1 MLDIIITDA
10 HVLQPH
16 ATGVDRHMTVAV
28 EGGKIAFVRPTDA
41 EADAALEA
49 AVRIDGTNKL
59 VMPGLVDC
67 HTHTGQ
73 QLLRGRVLDELPMIW
88 TRIML
93 PFEATLTPELM
104 HLSAELA
111 ALEMIKNGTAAF
123 VDAGS
128 YFMDEA
134 AEVYAAAGLRGVLS
148 VSTMDQPGLPAS
160 IATTTDEAVAA
171 ADGLYERWNGAADG
185 RLSVAYALR
194 ALMSCSEPLILAT
207 ARHANER
214 GALIQAHMN
223 EYAAEV
229 NYTLQNQRMRP
240 FEYLDSL
247 GCVLSER
254 FLGAHCLMLSEV
266 EKNILVDRGVKV
278 CHCPFSNCAKAT
290 PETPSLRSRGVVEG
304 LGSDGA
310 AHGGLSLWAEMRLFR
325 SVMNVEHGV
334 PIADP
339 AVMPADA
346 IVNMATENGYTFMGA
361 PGAGCVEPGAVADLI
376 TVDLRNPGM
385 YPSGNIVNTLVEC
398 TTGADVRDMV
408 VDGRLVMRDRTVL
421 TLDEDAI
428 MARADAYQDHL
439 DELADGC
446 AAGVPGAAGA
456 PGQVQG

>member
-1 MLDIIITDA
+1 MVDIVIVDA
-10 HVLQPH
+10 SVLLPH
-16 ATGVDRHMTVAV
+16 AAGVARHQTVGIA
-28 EGGKIAFVRPTDA
+28 GGKIAFVRDADA

-49 AVRIDGTNKL
+49 ATRIDGTHKL

-93 PFEATLTPELM
+93 PFESTLTPELM
-104 HLSAELA
+104 RLSAKLS

-134 AEVYAAAGLRGVLS
+134 AAVYEQAGLRGVLS

-160 IATTTDEAVAA
+160 IAMTCDEAVAA
-171 ADGLYERWNGAADG
+171 ADALYERWNGAADG
-185 RLSVAYALR
+185 RLHVAYALR
-194 ALMSCSEPLILAT
+194 ALMSCSEKLIRKT
-207 ARHANER
+207 ADHANER
-214 GALIQAHMN
+214 GALLQAHMN

-229 NYTLQNQRMRP
+229 NYTLQNQGVRP
-240 FEYLDSL
+240 FEYLDRL
-247 GCVLSER
+247 GDVLSER

-266 EKNILVDRGVKV
+266 EKNILVERGVKV

-325 SVMNVEHGV
+325 SIMNVEHGV

-339 AVMPADA
+339 AVMPARA
-346 IVNMATENGYTFMGA
+346 IVNMATENGYTFMGE
-361 PGAGCVEPGAVADLI
+361 PDAGRIEEGAVADLV
-376 TVDLRNPGM
+376 TVDLRNAGM
-385 YPSGNIVNTLVEC
+385 YPSGNAVNTLVEC
-398 TTGADVRDMV
+398 TTGSDVRDMV
-408 VDGRLVMRDRTVL
+408 VDGRLIMADRQVL

-428 MARADAYQDHL
+428 LAEADEYQAYL
-439 DELADGC
+439 DDLSA
-446 AAGVPGAAGA
+446 
-456 PGQVQG
+456 